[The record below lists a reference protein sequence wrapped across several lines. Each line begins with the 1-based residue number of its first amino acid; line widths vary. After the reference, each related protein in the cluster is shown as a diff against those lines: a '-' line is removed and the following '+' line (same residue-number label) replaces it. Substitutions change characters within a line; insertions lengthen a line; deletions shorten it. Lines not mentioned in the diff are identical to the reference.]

1 MGKKGAKGTGLGRSI
16 IKDRFAGRQ
25 KAGSSLL
32 HTSELEDGQEW
43 NRINFMSIT
52 EQTDVDD
59 FLATAELAGTE
70 FQAEKLNIKF
80 VPPSSKSG
88 MLTEAEKKKIREAQ
102 DANKMHLRIPRRPH
116 WNIMTTPEE
125 LAQAER
131 DSFLEWRRSL
141 VQLQEVEGLTLT
153 PFEKNLEFW
162 RQLWRVIERSD
173 VVVQIVD
180 ARNPL
185 LFRCE
190 DLETYVKEVSKEKDN
205 LLLVNKAD
213 FLTKAQRETWAKYFR
228 ENNIKA
234 AFFSALSSQELD
246 EIQEEEEDDNDERLL
261 QDDEEESDEDDGN
274 GLGQDQEELDSVG
287 HKKNTH
293 DSNIEECRRDL
304 EDLSVKLKAEE
315 CSSSKSV
322 DNAVEPV
329 EDKIASSS
337 CAIDTDF
344 VTSDH
349 LFSRTE
355 LIEMFRTIHTKK
367 RVSEKAVTIGLVG
380 YPNVGKSSTI
390 NCLLLE
396 KKVSVSATP
405 GKTKHFQTLYL
416 TDNIILCDCPGLVFP
431 GFVSTK
437 QEMIISGILPID
449 QMRDEVPPVNLVAS
463 RIPRSVIENIYH
475 ITLPSPKEGEDPDR
489 PPTCEE
495 LLNTYG
501 FMRGFMTKHGRPD
514 NPRTARVVLKDYMNG
529 KLLYAHAPP
538 NVSQEEY
545 HKHTLTKVHKSGP
558 SKPTPQQLK
567 NMPYQA
573 RSEVVDQK
581 FFEKQVA
588 SFHIKDTARRS
599 GAQPAVRI
607 AGNDGPKTKRQ
618 KNFKKKEKLRRRYA
632 HLDE

>member
-1 MGKKGAKGTGLGRSI
+1 MGKKGAKGSGLGRSI
-16 IKDRFAGRQ
+16 IKDRFAGRHN
-25 KAGSSLL
+25 AGSSLL
-32 HTSELEDGQEW
+32 HTSELGDGQDW
-43 NRINFMSIT
+43 NRINFASIT

-70 FQAEKLNIKF
+70 FQAEKLNMKF
-80 VPPSSKSG
+80 VPPSSKTG
-88 MLTEAEKKKIREAQ
+88 MLTESEKKKIKEAQ
-102 DANKMHLRIPRRPH
+102 DANKEYLRIPRRPH
-116 WNIMTTPEE
+116 WNITTTAEE

-141 VQLQEVEGLTLT
+141 VQLQEVDGLTLT

-190 DLETYVKEVSKEKDN
+190 DLEVYVKEVAQEKDN

-213 FLTKAQRETWAKYFR
+213 FLTKAQRESWALYFR

-234 AFFSALSSQELD
+234 VFFSALSSQELD
-246 EIQEEEEDDNDERLL
+246 EIQEEEEEEHEE
-261 QDDEEESDEDDGN
+261 EEESDEDDGE
-274 GLGQDQEELDSVG
+274 GPAQDLEESDTGV
-287 HKKNTH
+287 HNKNTV
-293 DSNIEECRRDL
+293 DSNVDECRKDL
-304 EDLSVKLKAEE
+304 ENLSMNLKSEN
-315 CSSSKSV
+315 CPSSESV
-322 DNAVEPV
+322 EDKNALEPV
-329 EDKIASSS
+329 EDKITSSS

-349 LFSRTE
+349 LFSRSE
-355 LIEMFRTIHTKK
+355 LMEVFRTIHTKK
-367 RVSEKAVTIGLVG
+367 KVSEKAVTIGLVG

-396 KKVSVSATP
+396 KKVSVSSTP

-463 RIPRSVIENIYH
+463 RIPRNVIENIYN

-545 HKHTLTKVHKSGP
+545 HKHTLTKVYKSGP
-558 SKPTPQQLK
+558 TKPTPQQIK
-567 NMPYQA
+567 NMPYQI
-573 RSEVVDQK
+573 RPEMVDQK
-581 FFEKQVA
+581 FFGRQMA
-588 SFHIKDTARRS
+588 SFHIKDTARRG

-607 AGNDGPKTKRQ
+607 PGNDGPKTKRQ